1 MRKSFYLITGIL
13 FLSLVY
19 KEAVFVMMWIYV
31 TCILN
36 FPQLRLNKLFG
47 SVHDAEDT
55 RILYTKNL
63 IYQCDSC
70 MVSYDL
76 P

>member
-55 RILYTKNL
+55 KNL
-63 IYQCDSC
+63 IYKK
-70 MVSYDL
+70 SYISM
-76 P
+76 